1 MKNNKITKEDFVH
14 VVEESKEL
22 LFRLSYSI
30 LKDVSDAEDA
40 VSEAVLKAWERRGQV
55 REKENLRSW
64 LIKIVIN
71 SSRSMR
77 SKRER
82 MRLFQM
88 KPHVIPDKKGPSG
101 QGDIWSFITEMK
113 EKHKTVLL
121 LYYYAEYSVREIAKM
136 LHVPE
141 GTVKSR
147 LSRAREELKQLLIQS
162 EYRTE
167 TGNQEKRKKG
177 QGEKG
182 HGENE

>member
-40 VSEAVLKAWERRGQV
+40 VSEAVLKAWER
-55 REKENLRSW
+55 
-64 LIKIVIN
+64 
-71 SSRSMR
+71 R